1 MQLLGTR
8 GFVGR
13 GAFVALT
20 LVALGACERSEL
32 VVPDASDVESYY
44 QISWPATVEMNG
56 NVAEIEVTQPGDQLR
71 RGGPL
76 WAKVGPY
83 IYLFNEGTRDLFLDY
98 DGLAAV
104 RVVTLSPAGDQVAQA
119 TLPRDAL
126 NGITW
131 RRALNI
137 SGHARQ
143 SGSERPTLLEDLI
156 DWGEEHTDYEYNQDY
171 AAGR

>member
-1 MQLLGTR
+1 MQLVSRYGS
-8 GFVGR
+8 VGR
-13 GAFVALT
+13 PIVLALALLAFA
-20 LVALGACERSEL
+20 ACERSEP
-32 VVPDASDVESYY
+32 VVPAASDVESYY
-44 QISWPATVEMNG
+44 QIPWPATVEMSG
-56 NVAEIEVTQPGDQLR
+56 NVAEIEVIQPADQLR

-104 RVVTLSPAGDQVAQA
+104 RVSTLSPAGDRVARA
-119 TLPRDAL
+119 TLRRDAL

-143 SGSERPTLLEDLI
+143 SGSDRPTLLEDLI
-156 DWGEEHTDYEYNQDY
+156 EWGEEHTDYEYNPDY